1 MASLVHGLNGQIVQN
16 SVQQMSTL
24 GMIRTEEQ
32 DQKLLCGRIWRTR
45 GIVVK
50 NRMKFGGHLILVP
63 MKLKKK
69 NAVLTRNVQ
78 VSICIKTSGINN

>member
-32 DQKLLCGRIWRTR
+32 DQKLLCGRI
-45 GIVVK
+45 
-50 NRMKFGGHLILVP
+50 
-63 MKLKKK
+63 
-69 NAVLTRNVQ
+69 
-78 VSICIKTSGINN
+78 